1 MKRSATTQRHPGS
14 PSKHYPIEYAAKKR
28 CETVPTSQ
36 SDELE
41 LDLARDIMVDAR
53 DAREVQKSVE
63 KWRQQATPN
72 AADEPGNEGS
82 HMPDDKTPASSP
94 LSSVPLTPKFI
105 SSENNFDSLLPCL
118 PTPPISANGPVRSP
132 SITLD
137 EKMMTEHLLE
147 KIKNDAF
154 ARAQQLEDS
163 PPPQF
168 DEFLDSSSDEEEFS
182 FAIPAS
188 LQGKAGRLVFFDRLE
203 RMIVD

>member
-1 MKRSATTQRHPGS
+1 M
-14 PSKHYPIEYAAKKR
+14 EYANIKR

-41 LDLARDIMVDAR
+41 LDLACDIKV

-72 AADEPGNEGS
+72 AADDPGNED
-82 HMPDDKTPASSP
+82 HMRDDNTLASSP

-105 SSENNFDSLLPCL
+105 PSETNFDSLLPGL
-118 PTPPISANGPVRSP
+118 PTPPVSANALVRS
-132 SITLD
+132 SSSLD
-137 EKMMTEHLLE
+137 ENTTTEHLLE

-154 ARAQQLEDS
+154 ARAQRFEDS

-168 DEFLDSSSDEEEFS
+168 DELLDSSSDEEEFS
-182 FAIPAS
+182 FVIPPS
-188 LQGKAGRLVFFDRLE
+188 SKDKTGRLVFFDRLE
-203 RMIVD
+203 RMSD

>member
-1 MKRSATTQRHPGS
+1 
-14 PSKHYPIEYAAKKR
+14 
-28 CETVPTSQ
+28 
-36 SDELE
+36 

-72 AADEPGNEGS
+72 AADEPGNEDS
-82 HMPDDKTPASSP
+82 HMPDHNTPASSP
-94 LSSVPLTPKFI
+94 LSLVPLTPKFI
-105 SSENNFDSLLPCL
+105 SSENNFDSLLPGL
-118 PTPPISANGPVRSP
+118 PTPPVSANGPVRSP

-137 EKMMTEHLLE
+137 ENMMTEHLLE
-147 KIKNDAF
+147 KIKHDAF

-168 DEFLDSSSDEEEFS
+168 DELLDSSSDEEEFS
-182 FAIPAS
+182 FALPAS
-188 LQGKAGRLVFFDRLE
+188 SKGKAGRLVFFDRLE